1 MGSGCWA
8 TPMFFVVFFQLL
20 ERYEARHGAGVQR
33 RLLGAPPADFL
44 AARPTLFRV
53 DVHQDGPV
61 VSLVRGASPQ
71 PQVLLAETLF
81 YRWKFG
87 FFFKFCYFF
96 LTGFEYLGFFFGIA
110 VASIRFSKL
119 FLFDPIWHRLGPVF
133 DDDVPMSL
141 ERVFTEFLPSFRSTL
156 VVFWDL
162 YGIDS
167 ISKGFT
173 RDGTD
178 LNCYS

>member
-96 LTGFEYLGFFFGIA
+96 LTGFEYLGFIFWDCCGIDSIFEVIFIWSDLASTWAGIRWRRSNEFGA
-110 VASIRFSKL
+110 CFY
-119 FLFDPIWHRLGPVF
+119 
-133 DDDVPMSL
+133 
-141 ERVFTEFLPSFRSTL
+141 RVFTEFSEHFGCFLGPL
-156 VVFWDL
+156 WDWF
-162 YGIDS
+162 D
-167 ISKGFT
+167 F
-173 RDGTD
+173 
-178 LNCYS
+178 